1 MTSINELAKQTTV
14 TSQIPIIDFHSFIVG
29 DSNAK
34 AAVANQVSHA
44 MEEMGC
50 FYLKNGVS
58 PTLIDQAFA
67 QAERFFTL
75 PLAEKE
81 KVASTVTGR
90 SRGYI
95 PFEKMFIGDQPGQLH
110 ESFSFANEFDPNKSG
125 ADGYTESLDVPNQWP
140 ENPPEFRQVLQQFFQ
155 SSQECALN
163 VLEALAIA
171 LQLPNSYFTDLH
183 SQQNHA
189 GVFNYYPN
197 ISQAP
202 KIGQTRF
209 FEHTDLGSITLLFQ
223 DQGGGLEVYT
233 PQGEWI
239 ITSSVPNTVLV
250 MAADMMSRWTND
262 KFCAT
267 PHRVSVPTDFQKVKE
282 RYSFSFFVIPNY
294 EVEVACLETCLKA
307 DESPK
312 YSPTFVGDH
321 LLKRTNDRAKKYG
334 RS

>member
-1 MTSINELAKQTTV
+1 MASINKLAQTTV
-14 TSQIPIIDFHSFIVG
+14 ASQIPIIDFHPFMVG

-34 AAVANQVSHA
+34 AAVANQISRA
-44 MEEMGC
+44 IQEMGC

-58 PTLIDQAFA
+58 QTLIDQAFA
-67 QAERFFTL
+67 QAERFFAL

-81 KVASTVTGR
+81 KVASAVTGR

-110 ESFSFANEFDPNKSG
+110 ESFSFANELDRNKAGSDSY
-125 ADGYTESLDVPNQWP
+125 AEALDVPNQWP
-140 ENPPEFRQVLQQFFQ
+140 QNPPEFPQVMQEFFKAC
-155 SSQECALN
+155 QECALS
-163 VLEALAIA
+163 VLEAFAIA
-171 LQLPNSYFTDLH
+171 LQLPNSYFTNLH

-197 ISQAP
+197 ISQTP
-202 KIGQTRF
+202 KTGQTRF

-233 PQGEWI
+233 PQGEWST
-239 ITSSVPNTVLV
+239 TSSVPNTVLV

-267 PHRVSVPTDFQKVKE
+267 PHRVSVPTDFQTVKE

-294 EVEVACLETCLKA
+294 DVQVTCLETLLKA
-307 DESPK
+307 SDSPK
-312 YSPTFVGDH
+312 YAPTFVGDH
-321 LLKRTNDRAKKYG
+321 LLKRTKDRATKYG

>member
-1 MTSINELAKQTTV
+1 MTSINELTKQTTV
-14 TSQIPIIDFHSFIVG
+14 ASQIPIIDFHPFIVG

-34 AAVANQVSHA
+34 AAVANQISHA
-44 MEEMGC
+44 IQEMGC

-58 PTLIDQAFA
+58 QTLIDQAFA

-81 KVASTVTGR
+81 KVASAVTGR

-95 PFEKMFIGDQPGQLH
+95 PFEKMFIGNQPGQLH
-110 ESFSFANEFDPNKSG
+110 ESFSFANELDSNKAAVDSY
-125 ADGYTESLDVPNQWP
+125 AEALDVPNQWP
-140 ENPPEFRQVLQQFFQ
+140 QNPPEFRQVLQQFFQ
-155 SSQECALN
+155 ASQECALN

-171 LQLPNSYFTDLH
+171 LQLPNTYFTDLH

-202 KIGQTRF
+202 KTGQTRF

-233 PQGEWI
+233 PTGEWI
-239 ITSSVPNTVLV
+239 TTSSVPNTVLV
-250 MAADMMSRWTND
+250 MPADMMSRWTND

-267 PHRVSVPTDFQKVKE
+267 PHRVSVPTDFHTVKE

-294 EVEVACLETCLKA
+294 EVEVTCLESFLKA
-307 DESPK
+307 GESPK
-312 YSPTFVGDH
+312 YPPTFVGDH
-321 LLKRTNDRAKKYG
+321 LLNRTNDRATKYG

>member
-1 MTSINELAKQTTV
+1 MTSLNELTKQTTV
-14 TSQIPIIDFHSFIVG
+14 ASQIPIIDLYPFVTG

-34 AAVANQVSHA
+34 AAVANQISDA
-44 MEEMGC
+44 IQQMGC

-58 PTLIDQAFA
+58 QTLIDQAFT
-67 QAERFFTL
+67 QAEKFFAL

-81 KVASTVTGR
+81 KVASAVTGR

-95 PFEKMFIGDQPGQLH
+95 PFEKMFIGTQPGQLH
-110 ESFSFANEFDPNKSG
+110 ESFSFANELDPNKAAIDSY
-125 ADGYTESLDVPNQWP
+125 AEMLDVPNQWP
-140 ENPPEFRQVLQQFFQ
+140 QNPPQFRQVLQQFFQ
-155 SSQECALN
+155 ASQECALN
-163 VLEALAIA
+163 VLEAFAIA

-202 KIGQTRF
+202 KTGQTRF
-209 FEHTDLGSITLLFQ
+209 YEHTDLGSITLLFQ

-239 ITSSVPNTVLV
+239 TTSSVPNTVLV

-267 PHRVSVPTDFQKVKE
+267 PHKVSVPTDFQKVKE

-294 EVEVACLETCLKA
+294 EIEVTCLEGFLKLG
-307 DESPK
+307 ESPK
-312 YSPTFVGDH
+312 YPPTFVGDH
-321 LLKRTNDRAKKYG
+321 LLKRTKDRATKYG
-334 RS
+334 RN

>member
-1 MTSINELAKQTTV
+1 MTSIHELAKQTTV
-14 TSQIPIIDFHSFIVG
+14 ASQIPIIDFHPFITG

-34 AAVANQVSHA
+34 AAVANQISRA
-44 MEEMGC
+44 IQEMGC

-58 PTLIDQAFA
+58 QNSIDQAFT
-67 QAERFFTL
+67 QAERFFAL

-81 KVASTVTGR
+81 KVASAVTGR

-110 ESFSFANEFDPNKSG
+110 ESFSFANELDTNKAEG
-125 ADGYTESLDVPNQWP
+125 DDYTEALDVPNQWP
-140 ENPPEFRQVLQQFFQ
+140 NNPPEFRPVLQQFFQ
-155 SSQECALN
+155 ACQECALS
-163 VLEALAIA
+163 VLEAFAIA

-202 KIGQTRF
+202 KTGQTRF
-209 FEHTDLGSITLLFQ
+209 YEHTDLGSITLLFQ
-223 DQGGGLEVYT
+223 DRGGGLEVYT

-239 ITSSVPNTVLV
+239 TTSSVPDTVLV

-267 PHRVSVPTDFQKVKE
+267 PHRVSVPTDFQTVKE

-294 EVEVACLETCLKA
+294 EIEVTCLESFLKSG
-307 DESPK
+307 ESPK
-312 YSPTFVGDH
+312 YPPTFVGDH
-321 LLKRTNDRAKKYG
+321 LLKRTKDRATKYG
-334 RS
+334 RN